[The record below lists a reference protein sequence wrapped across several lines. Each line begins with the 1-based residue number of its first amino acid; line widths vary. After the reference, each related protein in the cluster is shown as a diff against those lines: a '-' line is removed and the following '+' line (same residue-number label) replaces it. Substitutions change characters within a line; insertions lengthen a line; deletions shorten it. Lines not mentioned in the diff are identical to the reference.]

1 MTAQQI
7 ITQHLDIWTAA
18 YKTRSSAGRGSSNK
32 LDLYGIKKLRELI
45 LELAVR
51 GKLVPQDPNDEPS
64 DQILERIATA
74 KKKLIAEKKIKKAK
88 LALDHEMPKF
98 EFELPKGWSLP
109 SLNDLII
116 NSASDIVD
124 GPFGSNLKATEYV
137 EAGVPIIRIQN
148 IDRNL
153 FKENGLQFITLK
165 KAKVLSRHGFLAGD
179 IVLNKLGEPTGKACV
194 VPNSIERGIIV
205 ADIIRIRID
214 DNLLDK
220 QYLVNCINSP
230 FVARQFF
237 GLAKGVTRQRVNL
250 SQVRSLELPF
260 PPLLEQH
267 RIVAKVDELMAF
279 CDQLE
284 QTQSDNIAAHA
295 QLVEA
300 LLATLT
306 NSNDHNEL
314 QNNWQRIAAHF
325 DTLFTTEHSIDQ
337 LKQTILQLAVMG
349 KLVPQNP
356 NDEPA
361 SELLKKIAAE
371 KAMLIKEGK
380 IKKEKPL
387 AEITDEEK
395 PFELPSGWE
404 WEKLSNIT
412 TGMDSG
418 WSPACLAN
426 SSPSNDVWGVLK
438 TTAVQI
444 MEYLEFENKELP
456 ENLVPRPDAEVKQG
470 DILFTRAGPMN
481 RVGISCLV
489 EKTRPKLM
497 ISDKIIRFHPV
508 EIGIYGRFISLCL
521 NAGGTATY
529 LENAKSGMAASQ
541 VNISQEKLRSAP
553 IPVAPL
559 AEQHRIVI
567 KVDELMAI
575 CDTLKTN
582 LQNAQTTQLAL
593 ADALVE
599 SVIGVSHSLS
609 SPVIN
614 EELSMEIK
622 TSLELTPK
630 VKLKADAVLA
640 NIISEEGSIDAKRL
654 WQKSKMDLPSFYKQ
668 LKKEISAGY
677 ILKPAVAEIQ

>member
-1 MTAQQI
+1 MTARQI
-7 ITQHLDIWTAA
+7 IAQHLDIWTAA
-18 YKTRSSAGRGSSNK
+18 HKTRSGVGRGSSNK
-32 LDLYGIKKLRELI
+32 LDLYGTKKLRELI

-51 GKLVPQDPNDEPS
+51 GKLVSQDPNDEPA
-64 DQILERIATA
+64 IELLERIAT
-74 KKKLIAEKKIKKAK
+74 EKAK
-88 LALDHEMPKF
+88 LVKSGAIKKEKP
-98 EFELPKGWSLP
+98 LPIVDENEVPFDLPNEWQFVRLQTICKYIQRGKGPVYADNGRVRVVSQKCVQWSGFDIEQARYVNET
-109 SLNDLII
+109 SLSAYQEERYLQANDLLWNSTGTGTVGRVVALTEIEPKTLVADSHVTVIRPIEI
-116 NSASDIVD
+116 NSKFLCFFISAPGIQKRVE
-124 GPFGSNLKATEYV
+124 PGSENALVSGTTNQV
-137 EAGVPIIRIQN
+137 ELNTSSVMSVPVPI
-148 IDRNL
+148 
-153 FKENGLQFITLK
+153 
-165 KAKVLSRHGFLAGD
+165 
-179 IVLNKLGEPTGKACV
+179 
-194 VPNSIERGIIV
+194 
-205 ADIIRIRID
+205 
-214 DNLLDK
+214 
-220 QYLVNCINSP
+220 
-230 FVARQFF
+230 
-237 GLAKGVTRQRVNL
+237 
-250 SQVRSLELPF
+250 
-260 PPLLEQH
+260 PPLAEQH

-306 NSNDHNEL
+306 DSRDHTEL

-325 DTLFTTEHSIDQ
+325 DTLFTTEHSIEQ

-356 NDEPA
+356 TDEPA

-371 KAMLIKEGK
+371 KAQLIKEGK

-387 AEITDEEK
+387 PEITDEEK
-395 PFELPSGWE
+395 PFVLPSGWE
-404 WEKLSNIT
+404 WAKLSNIT

-559 AEQHRIVI
+559 AEQHRIVT
-567 KVDELMAI
+567 KVDELMAL

-599 SVIGVSHSLS
+599 SVIGVSHSS
-609 SPVIN
+609 SAPVKN

-622 TSLELTPK
+622 TSLELNPNAQ
-630 VKLKADAVLA
+630 LKTDAVLA
-640 NIISEEGSIDAKRL
+640 NIIGAEEGSIDAKRL